1 MRLLT
6 KDELQ
11 KIIIKSLA
19 DCQETKGYRFGQA
32 IYNNLPVDV
41 ARSINGSSEDM
52 FHTKDDD
59 LAYTMLLNLAEKM

>member
-6 KDELQ
+6 KFEV
-11 KIIIKSLA
+11 KEIIRQSLT
-19 DCQETKGYRFGQA
+19 DCQNTKGYRFGQA

-41 ARSINGSSEDM
+41 AQAINGSSEDM
-52 FHTKDDD
+52 FHVKDDD